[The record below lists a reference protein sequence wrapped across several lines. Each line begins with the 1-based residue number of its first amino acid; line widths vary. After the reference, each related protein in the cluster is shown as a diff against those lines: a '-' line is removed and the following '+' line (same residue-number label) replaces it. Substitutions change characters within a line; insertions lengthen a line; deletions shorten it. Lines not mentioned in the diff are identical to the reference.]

1 MGVNFKLHATVSKTG
16 KRQNTKEKTAKLRT
30 QNVYP
35 KRFNI
40 EYVLNDGGKSGFSLH
55 PNVC

>member
-16 KRQNTKEKTAKLRT
+16 KRQNTKGKTAKLRT

-35 KRFNI
+35 KRFNV
-40 EYVLNDGGKSGFSLH
+40 EYVLNDGGKKWFFSS
-55 PNVC
+55 PE